1 MGEPWGHSPAGDG
14 LLSVEGSLS
23 RDGPLCLEQR
33 QGEPLLGPGPEKPP
47 EEVSPPCRPTLQQ
60 VSAPCW
66 YLIRRL
72 EAIQVLVTAC
82 FLF

>member
-1 MGEPWGHSPAGDG
+1 MQTH
-14 LLSVEGSLS
+14 V
-23 RDGPLCLEQR
+23 
-33 QGEPLLGPGPEKPP
+33 
-47 EEVSPPCRPTLQQ
+47 Q

-82 FLF
+82 FLFEIHN